1 MLRQLF
7 RSTSN
12 NKIKIIAITIL
23 TITIL
28 TITIIITIKTKN
40 QPQTNL
46 EGAKKELLKNYK
58 ILLTQ
63 MMTMLNASLLL
74 MT

>member
-12 NKIKIIAITIL
+12 NKIKIITIS
-23 TITIL
+23 IL
-28 TITIIITIKTKN
+28 TITIIITIKTKK
-40 QPQTNL
+40 QLQTNL

-63 MMTMLNASLLL
+63 MMTMLNASRLL